1 MNNKDS
7 ALPHPVV
14 RDSHSSSS
22 VVIKDATS
30 GAAGG
35 DACSCSPGNLL
46 LLDVDMEK
54 GLGGTGGF

>member
-1 MNNKDS
+1 MT
-7 ALPHPVV
+7 ATV
-14 RDSHSSSS
+14 RPP

-35 DACSCSPGNLL
+35 DTCSCSPGNLL
-46 LLDVDMEK
+46 LLDVDVEK